1 MILDTSYER
10 VFCFV
15 NFIGLRRRYIMIT
28 KGAEMITLIEFIK
41 KFMEADED
49 VKSRIETIL
58 TDAQLPTEHPQEPS
72 DIPQKDE

>member
-1 MILDTSYER
+1 
-10 VFCFV
+10 
-15 NFIGLRRRYIMIT
+15 MIT

-41 KFMEADED
+41 KYMEADED

-58 TDAQLPTEHPQEPS
+58 TDVQLPTEHPQEPS